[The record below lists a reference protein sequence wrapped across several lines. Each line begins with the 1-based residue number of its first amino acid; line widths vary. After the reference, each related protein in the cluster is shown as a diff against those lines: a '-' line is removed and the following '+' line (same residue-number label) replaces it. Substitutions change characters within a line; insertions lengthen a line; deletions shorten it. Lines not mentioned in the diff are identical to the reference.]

1 MDTIRSLI
9 NQQYNPAEA
18 CTCSPTNQNLS
29 EEEWFEKMGK
39 TIYRERSRL
48 DPNTHKDLNDN
59 KFFYDLGLLSKD
71 TESRSRTDIRT
82 DKCGRFRVPGTRVV
96 RYFLEDKGAWE
107 YPTSFEGLN
116 QDQIKEIDNTLD
128 TVLYSCESSPFAFDV
143 KVKRTFWLMAV
154 AGEFPHSREYRNGYD
169 REALNRE
176 VVDFCV
182 SVGSQYGVSFDTI
195 LRLACELR
203 HCVSS
208 KPKDLDEFSSHRN
221 AHNIRYGMY
230 YMNSFME
237 MYYKVHL
244 EMNYMGMVEDLQ
256 RNLVIFHED
265 LKIKMHKL
273 VQKEINKFL
282 VHHQQEMGTDIL
294 KHTMS
299 KYQWGLCPSFD
310 NHKYDSRRYWLEN
323 KALQKALAKG

>member
-1 MDTIRSLI
+1 MNTIKDLI
-9 NQQYNPAEA
+9 NQQYNPTEV
-18 CTCSPTNQNLS
+18 CTCTPTSQNLS

-82 DKCGRFRVPGTRVV
+82 DKCGRFRVPGTRVI

-116 QDQIKEIDNTLD
+116 QDQIKEIDNILD

-143 KVKRTFWLMAV
+143 KVKRTFWLMTV
-154 AGEFPHSREYRNGYD
+154 AGEFPHQRHHRYGFD
-169 REALNRE
+169 TDLLDLE

-182 SVGSQYGVSFDTI
+182 SVGDHYGVSFDTI

-208 KPKDLDEFSSHRN
+208 KPEELGEISSHRN
-221 AHNIRYGMY
+221 SHNILYCMY
-230 YMNSFME
+230 RMTRFME

-244 EMNYMGMVEDLQ
+244 EMNYLGMVEDLQ
-256 RNLVIFHED
+256 RNLVIFHKD
-265 LKIKMHKL
+265 LQVKMHKL

-282 VHHQQEMGTDIL
+282 VHHQREMGTDIL
-294 KHTMS
+294 KHTMR
-299 KYQWGLCPSFD
+299 KYHWDLCPAFCRIR
-310 NHKYDSRRYWLEN
+310 YDSRKYLMEN